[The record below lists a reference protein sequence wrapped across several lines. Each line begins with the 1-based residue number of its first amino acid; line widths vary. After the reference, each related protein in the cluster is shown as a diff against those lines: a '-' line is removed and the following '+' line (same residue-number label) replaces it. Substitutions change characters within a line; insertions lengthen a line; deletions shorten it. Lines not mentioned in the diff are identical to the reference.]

1 MMKIT
6 ITPTITDM
14 TNPIVTGVHQMN
26 ITRRKIMGKRPLSKE
41 QIQQLRRIVKGNPLH
56 ELLLNLGIDLM
67 LRSSDLRSLK
77 VSDVLNP
84 SGTVKESVSVKQ
96 IKTGKRTLAMP
107 IMDNSR
113 TAIAEHLSSRSHDDF
128 VFSGNKSNY
137 TKQPISTQQYARIVK
152 GWMVQL
158 GLEDVSE
165 FSTHSMR
172 KSKASLIYEQTHDV
186 DAVRRLLGQS
196 SVTATSAYLGV
207 TDNSALELAKS
218 FNI

>member
-1 MMKIT
+1 
-6 ITPTITDM
+6 
-14 TNPIVTGVHQMN
+14 
-26 ITRRKIMGKRPLSKE
+26 MGKRPLNRE
-41 QIQQLRRIVKGNPLH
+41 QIQQLRKIVEGNPLH

-67 LRSSDLRSLK
+67 LRSSDLRNLR
-77 VSDVLNP
+77 VSDVINP

-107 IMDNSR
+107 IMENSK
-113 TAIAEHLSSRSHDDF
+113 TAIAKHLSDRSQDEF

-137 TKQPISTQQYARIVK
+137 TKRPICTQQYSRIVK
-152 GWMVQL
+152 GWMKKL

-165 FSTHSMR
+165 FSTHSIR
-172 KSKASLIYEQTHDV
+172 KSKASAIYEETHDV

-218 FNI
+218 INL

>member
-1 MMKIT
+1 
-6 ITPTITDM
+6 
-14 TNPIVTGVHQMN
+14 
-26 ITRRKIMGKRPLSKE
+26 MGKKPLERK
-41 QIQQLRRIVKGNPLH
+41 QIEQLRKIVKGNPLH

-67 LRSSDLRSLK
+67 LRSSDLRNLK

-96 IKTGKRTLAMP
+96 IKTKKRTLAMP

-113 TAIAEHLSSRSHDDF
+113 IAIVEHLSDKSQDDF
-128 VFSGNKSNY
+128 VFEGRKSNY
-137 TKQPISTQQYARIVK
+137 TKQPISGQQYGRIVK
-152 GWMVQL
+152 GWMKQL

-165 FSTHSMR
+165 YSTHSMR
-172 KSKASLIYEQTHDV
+172 KSKATVIYQETHDV

-218 FNI
+218 TNL

>member
-1 MMKIT
+1 
-6 ITPTITDM
+6 
-14 TNPIVTGVHQMN
+14 
-26 ITRRKIMGKRPLSKE
+26 
-41 QIQQLRRIVKGNPLH
+41 
-56 ELLLNLGIDLM
+56 M

-137 TKQPISTQQYARIVK
+137 TKQPISPQQYARIVK

-172 KSKASLIYEQTHDV
+172 KSKASAIYEETHDV

-218 FNI
+218 INL

>member
-1 MMKIT
+1 
-6 ITPTITDM
+6 
-14 TNPIVTGVHQMN
+14 
-26 ITRRKIMGKRPLSKE
+26 MGKKPLTKE
-41 QIQQLRRIVKGNPLH
+41 QIQQIRILVKGKPLH

-96 IKTGKRTLAMP
+96 MKTGKRTLAMP
-107 IMDNSR
+107 IMENSR
-113 TAIAEHLSSRSHDDF
+113 LAIAEHLGDKSQDEF
-128 VFSGNKSNY
+128 VFEGRKSNY
-137 TKQPISTQQYARIVK
+137 TRQPISGQQYGRIVK
-152 GWMVQL
+152 GWMKEL

-172 KSKASLIYEQTHDV
+172 KSKATAIYEETHDV

-218 FNI
+218 INL

>member
-1 MMKIT
+1 
-6 ITPTITDM
+6 
-14 TNPIVTGVHQMN
+14 
-26 ITRRKIMGKRPLSKE
+26 MGKRPLSKE

-84 SGTVKESVSVKQ
+84 SGTVKESVSVRQ

-107 IMDNSR
+107 ILDNSR

-172 KSKASLIYEQTHDV
+172 KTLASHIYSKTNNVE
-186 DAVRRLLGQS
+186 AVRRLLGHQ
-196 SVTATSAYLGV
+196 SVTATSSYLNV
-207 TDNSALELAKS
+207 SNDDATALAVQHH
-218 FNI
+218 I

>member
-1 MMKIT
+1 
-6 ITPTITDM
+6 
-14 TNPIVTGVHQMN
+14 MN

>member
-1 MMKIT
+1 
-6 ITPTITDM
+6 
-14 TNPIVTGVHQMN
+14 
-26 ITRRKIMGKRPLSKE
+26 MGKKPLSRN
-41 QIQQLRRIVKGNPLH
+41 QIQQLRGIVKGNPLH

-67 LRSSDLRSLK
+67 LRSSDLRNLR
-77 VSDVLNP
+77 VSDVINP

-96 IKTGKRTLAMP
+96 QKTGKRTLAMP
-107 IMDNSR
+107 ILEHSR
-113 TAIAEHLSSRSHDDF
+113 TAISEHLSDKSQDEF

-137 TKQPISTQQYARIVK
+137 TKRPICTQQYSRIVK
-152 GWMVQL
+152 GWMKKL
-158 GLEDVSE
+158 GLEDVSD

-172 KSKASLIYEQTHDV
+172 KSKASVIYEQTHDV

-218 FNI
+218 INL

>member
-1 MMKIT
+1 
-6 ITPTITDM
+6 
-14 TNPIVTGVHQMN
+14 
-26 ITRRKIMGKRPLSKE
+26 MGKRPLSKE

-172 KSKASLIYEQTHDV
+172 KSKASLICLLYTS
-186 DAVRRLLGQS
+186 DA
-196 SVTATSAYLGV
+196 A
-207 TDNSALELAKS
+207 DE
-218 FNI
+218 

>member
-1 MMKIT
+1 MKIT
-6 ITPTITDM
+6 VTPTITDM
-14 TNPIVTGVHQMN
+14 TNPIVTGVLQMKT
-26 ITRRKIMGKRPLSKE
+26 IRRAMGKKPITKK
-41 QIQQLRRIVKGNPLH
+41 QIQQIRILVKGKPLH

-67 LRSSDLRSLK
+67 LRSSDLRNLK
-77 VSDVLNP
+77 VSDVMNP

-96 IKTGKRTLAMP
+96 IKTGKRTLSMP
-107 IMDNSR
+107 ILDNSR
-113 TAIAEHLSSRSHDDF
+113 LAIAEHLSDKSQDEF
-128 VFSGNKSNY
+128 VFEGRKSNY
-137 TKQPISTQQYARIVK
+137 TRQPISGQQYGRIVK
-152 GWMVQL
+152 GWMREL
-158 GLEDVSE
+158 GLEDVSD

-218 FNI
+218 INL

>member
-1 MMKIT
+1 
-6 ITPTITDM
+6 
-14 TNPIVTGVHQMN
+14 
-26 ITRRKIMGKRPLSKE
+26 MGKRPLSKE

-107 IMDNSR
+107 ILDNSR

-137 TKQPISTQQYARIVK
+137 TRQPISTQQYARIVK